1 MTERTHAPVGDDV
14 PGAPGSAAPP
24 GSGRG
29 PRARPS
35 PASRK
40 RGGRARP
47 AVPDVRRPSRVPL
60 RSRLRRDWQ
69 LLLMT
74 LPAIG
79 LLAVFHYTPT
89 FGNIIAFQ
97 EYNPWDG
104 VLGSPWVGVA
114 QFERLF
120 TDPRFWS
127 AAGNTLVIAAVQLVF
142 FFPIPIALAILL
154 DSVMTPRLR
163 LLLQSIV
170 YMPHF
175 FSWVL
180 VVTLFQQILGGAGL
194 FSQVLRRNGFAPLD
208 IMSDPDAF
216 LFVVTSQMIWKD
228 AGWGTIIFLAALAAI
243 NPNLY
248 ESAAVDGANRWRRMW
263 HITLPGLRPV
273 VVLLLILK
281 IGDIL
286 NVGFE
291 QFYLQR
297 DAFGAQV
304 SEVLDTFIY
313 HQTLVTGN
321 FSAGAVAGLVKGVVG
336 LVLILLANKLAHK
349 MGENGI
355 YRRA

>member
-1 MTERTHAPVGDDV
+1 MTERTMTKGEP
-14 PGAPGSAAPP
+14 
-24 GSGRG
+24 
-29 PRARPS
+29 PS
-35 PASRK
+35 PADASRG
-40 RGGRARP
+40 RGGRGRP
-47 AVPDVRRPSRVPL
+47 PAAPDRRGGSASPRRRRVPL
-60 RSRLRRDWQ
+60 GARLRRDWQ

-74 LPAIG
+74 VPAIG

-89 FGNIIAFQ
+89 LGNIIAFQ
-97 EYNPWDG
+97 DYNPWDG
-104 VLGSPWVGVA
+104 VWGSPWVGLA
-114 QFERLF
+114 HFERLF

-154 DSVMTPRLR
+154 DSVLSPRLR
-163 LLLQSIV
+163 MVLQSIV

-194 FSQVLRRNGFAPLD
+194 FSQLLRQNGYAPLE

-216 LFVVTSQMIWKD
+216 LFVVTSQMVWKD
-228 AGWGTIIFLAALAAI
+228 AGWGTIIFLAALAAV
-243 NPNLY
+243 NQNLY
-248 ESAAVDGANRWRRMW
+248 ESAAVDGAGRWRRMW

-273 VVLLLILK
+273 IILLLILK

-297 DAFGAQV
+297 DAFGSGV

-336 LVLILLANKLAHK
+336 LVLIVLANKLAHK

>member
-1 MTERTHAPVGDDV
+1 PHTPLFR
-14 PGAPGSAAPP
+14 SARRRAARP
-24 GSGRG
+24 GRG
-29 PRARPS
+29 PSLRARW
-35 PASRK
+35 
-40 RGGRARP
+40 
-47 AVPDVRRPSRVPL
+47 
-60 RSRLRRDWQ
+60 RRDRA

-79 LLAVFHYTPT
+79 LLAVFHYVPT

-97 EYNPWDG
+97 QYNPWDG
-104 VLGSPWVGVA
+104 VLGSPWVGFY

-120 TDPRFWS
+120 TDPRFWN
-127 AAGNTLVIAAVQLVF
+127 AVGNTLVIAAVQLVF
-142 FFPIPIALAILL
+142 FFPVPIALAILL
-154 DSVMTPRLR
+154 DSVLTRRLR
-163 LLLQSIV
+163 LVLQSIV

-194 FSQVLRRNGFAPLD
+194 ISQALRGAGYAPLD
-208 IMSDPDAF
+208 MMTDPDAF
-216 LFVVTSQMIWKD
+216 LLVVTSQMVWKD

-243 NPNLY
+243 DQNLY

-273 VVLLLILK
+273 IVLLLILK
-281 IGDIL
+281 LGDIL

-297 DAFGAQV
+297 DAFGSGV
-304 SEVLDTFIY
+304 SEVMDTFVY

-321 FSAGAVAGLVKGVVG
+321 FSAGAAAGLLKGVVG
-336 LVLILLANKLAHK
+336 LVLILVANKMAHL
-349 MGENGI
+349 MGEHGV
-355 YRRA
+355 YKRA

>member
-1 MTERTHAPVGDDV
+1 MTDRSGGPATTL
-14 PGAPGSAAPP
+14 GAPAP
-24 GSGRG
+24 GGGRDDRRPTRR
-29 PRARPS
+29 PRPRPRTGNRPS
-35 PASRK
+35 LGA
-40 RGGRARP
+40 
-47 AVPDVRRPSRVPL
+47 
-60 RSRLRRDWQ
+60 RLRRDWQ

-79 LLAVFHYTPT
+79 LLAVFHYAPT
-89 FGNIIAFQ
+89 LGNVIAFQ
-97 EYNPWDG
+97 NYNPWDG
-104 VLGSPWVGVA
+104 VLGSPWVGPA

-120 TDPRFWS
+120 GDPRFWN
-127 AAGNTLVIAAVQLVF
+127 AVGNTLTIATVQLVF

-154 DSVMTPRLR
+154 DSVLSPRLR

-194 FSQVLRRNGFAPLD
+194 VSQMLRQNGHAPLE

-243 NPNLY
+243 NQNLY
-248 ESAAVDGANRWRRMW
+248 ESAAVDGAGRWRRIW

-273 VVLLLILK
+273 IVLLLILK
-281 IGDIL
+281 LGDIL

-291 QFYLQR
+291 QFFLQR
-297 DAFGAQV
+297 DAFGSGV

-321 FSAGAVAGLVKGVVG
+321 FSAGAVAGLTKGLIG
-336 LVLILLANKLAHK
+336 LVLILIANKTAHR

-355 YRRA
+355 YRRV